1 MPNYECNEP
10 AGRGNKK
17 KDKARE
23 KYEKY
28 GKNTVRG
35 VRHME
40 QIRTQTNVNVNT
52 KDKAK

>member
-23 KYEKY
+23 KTEKY

-40 QIRTQTNVNVNT
+40 QIMVKTQKKQN
-52 KDKAK
+52 DKK